1 VSGIRPGCPP
11 ALTAEH
17 LAKHCQN
24 SRDQELSMRSTDTI
38 IGDGGTVFGKDV
50 IAPYYIPIDV
60 TGDIF

>member
-1 VSGIRPGCPP
+1 
-11 ALTAEH
+11 
-17 LAKHCQN
+17 
-24 SRDQELSMRSTDTI
+24 MRSTDTI